1 MSDRNQPPADPPTPG
16 SPAPAAATGAAE
28 SAAPA
33 PLRDKE
39 LSGAAGAAVA
49 AESEIVETEASTKAL
64 FKDLGLGKVSAPPD
78 LATRVPQL
86 IERRSRGR
94 FFGRKPLSERL
105 PLEWLS
111 IAMLALLALL
121 YALRRLSPG
130 LLGQP

>member
-16 SPAPAAATGAAE
+16 SPAPAAPPV
-28 SAAPA
+28 AAPA
-33 PLRDKE
+33 AD
-39 LSGAAGAAVA
+39 SQTGALVGD
-49 AESEIVETEASTKAL
+49 SEIVETEASTKAL

-121 YALRRLSPG
+121 YALMRLSPG

>member
-1 MSDRNQPPADPPTPG
+1 MSDRNQPPADPAPPG
-16 SPAPAAATGAAE
+16 SPAPAAPAAD
-28 SAAPA
+28 SQ
-33 PLRDKE
+33 
-39 LSGAAGAAVA
+39 SGAAVG
-49 AESEIVETEASTKAL
+49 ESEIVETEASTKAL

-86 IERRSRGR
+86 IERRSGGR

-121 YALRRLSPG
+121 YALMRLSPG